1 MEHDSRSS
9 DLGIG
14 VDLDALLGTV
24 DEPGLDSASVAAIM
38 HATGTLMRRVRLAKG
53 LVLAEAAGECGV
65 SSSVLSRAELA
76 RREPSLRLL
85 LTLCGVLG
93 VRLSAVLRMAEEA
106 ALPLGTQ
113 PWTEDPAELLG
124 HFSPGYAAFLVGDGP
139 ATSGGVGH
147 G

>member
-9 DLGIG
+9 SLGVG
-14 VDLDALLGTV
+14 VDLDALLG
-24 DEPGLDSASVAAIM
+24 DESGLDSASVAAIM
-38 HATGTLMRRVRLAKG
+38 HATGTLMRQVRLARG
-53 LVLAEAAGECGV
+53 LILAEAAGECGV
-65 SSSVLSRAELA
+65 SSSVLCRTELA
-76 RREPSLRLL
+76 RREPRLPLL

-113 PWTEDPAELLG
+113 PWTEDPADLLG
-124 HFSPGYAAFLVGDGP
+124 HTSTGRSAVLTGDRP